1 MDATTTNALRTFRH
15 MATVVAR
22 LPIVAAEAYANG
34 KFGDRPIVE
43 AHFTPGNDQ
52 RQGWPP
58 LERSYAMAK
67 ASGLSKARGL
77 YRIDTRKK
85 DLSTYQ
91 KLSTGTRVKIDRNA
105 SFQSS
110 TGTMSGVGKMSNLP
124 MLVRSGLLRESIT
137 SRKSRTLHAISVSGD
152 NAFVTFNGLPDY
164 ATYLHEGTGRMPKR
178 SPVEPSFGDV
188 MLIEDAVRKYLDGQS
203 GGSGNFAASG
213 NTIGGRARV
222 VA

>member
-15 MATVVAR
+15 MAAVVAR

-58 LERSYAMAK
+58 LERSYAMSKAK
-67 ASGLSKARGL
+67 GLSKN
-77 YRIDTRKK
+77 RKGTASE
-85 DLSTYQ
+85 LQ
-91 KLSTGTRVKIDRNA
+91 KLKTGRKVKVDRNA

-110 TGTMSGVGKMSNLP
+110 TGTLSGVGTMANLP
-124 MLVRSGLLRESIT
+124 MLVRTGLLRERVT
-137 SRKSRTLHAISVSGD
+137 SRTLHAISMQGD
-152 NAFVTFNGLPDY
+152 TAMVTFNGLPDY
-164 ATYLHEGTGRMPKR
+164 AGYLHNGTGRMPKR
-178 SPVEPSFGDV
+178 SPVDPSFEDV
-188 MLIEDAVRKYLDGQS
+188 MLIEDAVRKYLDGAS